1 MFLRFAIPSAGD
13 VRSESYANL
22 RETAGKQP
30 PHKHENQQQTSSLH
44 AVFLIPEDLLS
55 HFWQKYAI
63 DNERLTCVAIVRLAQ
78 GVNLVSSFT

>member
-44 AVFLIPEDLLS
+44 AVFLIPKICS
-55 HFWQKYAI
+55 AI
-63 DNERLTCVAIVRLAQ
+63 FGRSMRSRNERLTCVAIVRLTQ

>member
-44 AVFLIPEDLLS
+44 AVFLIPKICSATFLAEVCDPITFDRRASPLS
-55 HFWQKYAI
+55 AWLKASI
-63 DNERLTCVAIVRLAQ
+63 
-78 GVNLVSSFT
+78 